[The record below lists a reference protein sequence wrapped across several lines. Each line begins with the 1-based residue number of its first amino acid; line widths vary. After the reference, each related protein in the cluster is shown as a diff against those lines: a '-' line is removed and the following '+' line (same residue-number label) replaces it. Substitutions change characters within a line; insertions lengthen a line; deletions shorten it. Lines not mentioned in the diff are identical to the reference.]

1 MMMGNTQTKVY
12 LPAPPSLNT
21 LRLFQIVDHRTNGP
35 HLGIPFHRLDK
46 GTHGVRMGDGV
57 GIQQPEVIRTLFQSV
72 TDAHIAATAK
82 AQIAPGFQHRYRKS
96 KVGNRCPNAGDTVV
110 SGAVVNDN
118 DLWSYA
124 PQISQ

>member
-1 MMMGNTQTKVY
+1 
-12 LPAPPSLNT
+12 
-21 LRLFQIVDHRTNGP
+21 
-35 HLGIPFHRLDK
+35 
-46 GTHGVRMGDGV
+46 MGDGV

-82 AQIAPGFQHRYRKS
+82 AQIAPGFQHRHRES
-96 KVGNRCPNAGDTVV
+96 KMCRRCPNAGDTIV

-124 PQISQ
+124 A